1 MLLVE
6 VNAKRSPSGVCVC
19 FSLWSLMCRLAK
31 SIPLVFVLVILNVLE
46 LVGGE
51 GRKVAIPASVPIMG
65 HTIVER
71 LCIGE
76 VAEVTWIIQ
85 SSVKMMMSVFGR
97 GVGVLYAFLLSLLF
111 CRVAL
116 GGRLFLLCR
125 LLLCVSCFS
134 VYVFFAV
141 WLLSLFGVRE
151 RFMYMAR

>member
-6 VNAKRSPSGVCVC
+6 VNARRSPSGVCVW

-65 HTIVER
+65 HIIVER
-71 LCIGE
+71 LCKGE

-85 SSVKMMMSVFGR
+85 SNVKMMMSVFGR
-97 GVGVLYAFLLSLLF
+97 GVGVLCAFLLSLLF

-125 LLLCVSCFS
+125 L
-134 VYVFFAV
+134 
-141 WLLSLFGVRE
+141 
-151 RFMYMAR
+151 